1 MYQNAIRQQV
11 FSMVHY
17 ENTLNLPFLI
27 TVGANRG
34 LIRGSQGGVL
44 YLVFCPRTRPKTFL
58 QCFALDS
65 RCTKA
70 KLCRDVLGCILGQKT
85 KYKTPPLM
93 REYCKEDI

>member
-1 MYQNAIRQQV
+1 
-11 FSMVHY
+11 MVHY

-58 QCFALDS
+58 QCFALEQRES
-65 RCTKA
+65 KE
-70 KLCRDVLGCILGQKT
+70 KHCRNVLGRVLGRKN
-85 KYKTPPLM
+85 
-93 REYCKEDI
+93 